1 MSVKDK
7 FTTVMTKT
15 VHQLYQQTKEEE
27 KKKGIASSTQTEE
40 EDIVKIE
47 KKVHL
52 KPGEKLQSLLLK
64 ERKFT

>member
-7 FTTVMTKT
+7 FTIGMTKT
-15 VHQLYQQTKEEE
+15 VHQLYQQTKEEDR
-27 KKKGIASSTQTEE
+27 KKGIASSTQTDE
-40 EDIVKIE
+40 EDIVKVE

-52 KPGEKLQSLLLK
+52 KPGEKWQGLLMK